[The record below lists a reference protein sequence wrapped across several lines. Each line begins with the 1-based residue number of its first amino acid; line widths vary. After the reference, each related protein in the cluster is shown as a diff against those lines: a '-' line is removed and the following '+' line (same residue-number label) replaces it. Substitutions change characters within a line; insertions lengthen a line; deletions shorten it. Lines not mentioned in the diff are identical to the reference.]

1 MPLQLVSTGRRPER
15 RARFADYHR
24 SGSPDLRDRLVRRH
38 LPLARRLAARFVRR
52 GVPYDD
58 LYQVA
63 SIGLIHAVDRFDP
76 ERGIP
81 FDVYAAPTIVGEIK
95 HHFRDRSWDLRV
107 PRRVQDLH
115 LAVNA
120 AVERLAPQLGR
131 SPTIGELAQA
141 VGAADEDVVEAMD
154 AGGAFNTRPIV
165 AAASPNHDELRH
177 EAGAI
182 LGADDASLLGVED
195 RLTISRLMEELP
207 PREALILR
215 MYFWDRRSQALIAE
229 RLGISQ
235 MHVSR
240 LLRRSIERMRAAF
253 EAAESTGESDRSR

>member
-1 MPLQLVSTGRRPER
+1 V
-15 RARFADYHR
+15 DYHR
-24 SGSPDLRDRLVRRH
+24 NGSPDLRERLVKRH
-38 LPLARRLAARFVRR
+38 LPLARRLAARFARR

-107 PRRVQDLH
+107 PRRVQELH

-120 AVERLAPQLGR
+120 AIERLATQLGR

-141 VGAADEDVVEAMD
+141 VGAADEDIVEAID
-154 AGGAFNTRPIV
+154 AGGAFNTQPILG
-165 AAASPNHDELRH
+165 AAPGSDDGPRH
-177 EAGAI
+177 GADAI
-182 LGADDASLLGVED
+182 LGSDDGSLDGVED
-195 RLTISRLMEELP
+195 RLMITRLIDECP

-215 MYFWDRRSQALIAE
+215 MYFWDRRSQSLIAE

-240 LLRRSIERMRAAF
+240 LLRRSIERMRVAF
-253 EAAESTGESDRSR
+253 ETDESSGTADRSG